1 MTDVPK
7 IVRQRLQVTAK
18 AGVHPEPD
26 LLAAFA
32 EKSLGGR
39 ERLQVL
45 EHLAQC
51 ADCREV
57 VSLSMP
63 ELEPASAVS
72 AGPRAPWLR
81 WPVLRWGALAACVV
95 VVGAAVTLRYQRRE
109 SVAQFT
115 AANQPAPAAVAEKS
129 TAKAQVSET
138 TDDKIVAN
146 LESRQLTQRERDMA
160 DASRRAKQ
168 PGRSDSALV
177 NKKSPAA
184 LSEMDQLTSGAK
196 AALAAK
202 MAKAAPSPPP
212 FAKTAGVAQQ
222 EGVATG
228 SSHGSA
234 AKASDEYAAKTGNER
249 QMVEVTAAT
258 PEGAEVSPG
267 KAKEGKDSL
276 SKTQSV
282 EVSST
287 AAGVNASSAG
297 GNAAYSRQARNS
309 VLLQDVAKLAPR
321 WTLSSTGVLQRSLD
335 AGQTWET
342 IPVAS
347 SAVFRALSALDS
359 DIWVGGSGGVLYH
372 SSDSGQHWVQVKPT
386 VEGKSLTADIIGVE
400 FTDARH
406 GKLTT
411 ASNET
416 WVTTDAGESWQRK

>member
-26 LLAAFA
+26 LLTAFV

-51 ADCREV
+51 SGCREV
-57 VSLSMP
+57 VSLAIP
-63 ELEPASAVS
+63 EFEITQVVPRPARS
-72 AGPRAPWLR
+72 PLR

-115 AANQPAPAAVAEKS
+115 ANQPAPAAVAEKS

-202 MAKAAPSPPP
+202 MAAAAPAPPP
-212 FAKTAGVAQQ
+212 FSKTAGVAQQ

-276 SKTQSV
+276 SKAQSV
-282 EVSST
+282 EVSAT

-335 AGQTWET
+335 AGKTWET

-347 SAVFRALSALDS
+347 SAVFRALSVLDS

-411 ASNET
+411 ASDET
-416 WVTTDAGESWQRK
+416 WVTTDAGESWQKK